1 MKIVKATIY
10 KLHFTSP
17 LHSANRSDYGVSLK
31 TIQSDAMYAAVT
43 SCLAKLGERIPD
55 DGDLGC
61 TISSLFPF
69 YQERKETETVYF
81 FPKPLK
87 QALPKLNDI
96 SNAKKVKKVSWLDL
110 DYFKRSIN
118 GESLFDDDNDIA
130 AIKKDFLT
138 KKAIADSFISSQV
151 SPRVTVSRLGNEDAV
166 PFYMDRIYFKDYSGL
181 FFIINGD
188 STLFEKG
195 LRLLQYEGIGTDRN
209 VGNGYFE
216 YESSTI
222 ELSIPE
228 VSDSAM
234 SLSMFI
240 PENQGQ
246 LKNLVY
252 SENVAYDFVRRGGW
266 ITDAPYNTVR
276 KNVIYAFTAASVFD
290 LKISAPE
297 CLGKIVNLRP
307 SISDDIAESK
317 GLDKLSHPIWRCG
330 RSIFIPVKL

>member
-1 MKIVKATIY
+1 MPEFNVY

-17 LHSANRSDYGVSLK
+17 LHIGDNRSDHGISLK
-31 TIQSDAMYAAVT
+31 KIQSDTIYAAVT

-69 YQERKETETVYF
+69 YQAGKETEAVYF

-87 QALPKLNDI
+87 QVLPRLNDI
-96 SNAKKVKKVSWLDL
+96 SKAKKVKKVSWLDL

-118 GESLFDDDNDIA
+118 GESLFDDGSNIT
-130 AIKKDFLT
+130 AIKKEFLT
-138 KKAIADSFISSQV
+138 NKVIADSFISSQV
-151 SPRVTVSRLGNEDAV
+151 SPRVTVSRLGNEDAI

-181 FFIINGD
+181 FFIIEGD

-195 LRLLQYEGIGTDRN
+195 LRLLQNEGIGTDRN

-240 PENQGQ
+240 PENQEL
-246 LKNLVY
+246 LKDMIQ
-252 SENVAYDFVRRGGW
+252 SDKVAYDFVRRGGW
-266 ITDAPYNTVR
+266 ITDAPYNTIR
-276 KNVIYAFTAASVFD
+276 KNVIYAFTPASVFD

-297 CLGKIVNLRP
+297 CFGKIVNLRP
-307 SISDDIAESK
+307 SISDDIVESK
-317 GLDKLSHPIWRCG
+317 GLERLSHPIWRCG